1 MCALKVHEVTFVFVF
16 VVGER
21 LIRMPLDTQGGA
33 LVNLIHGYTDNGDP
47 FVRHFT
53 DQLLEEV
60 RYSFWC
66 LIQADSFP
74 ILGIQTLLRN
84 SP

>member
-1 MCALKVHEVTFVFVF
+1 MA
-16 VVGER
+16 
-21 LIRMPLDTQGGA
+21 LDTQGGA

-60 RYSFWC
+60 RYSFRF
-66 LIQADSFP
+66 LIQADSDP
-74 ILGIQTLLRN
+74 TVGIQTLLCN